1 MSKRILFVI
10 KSMMNITEFL
20 EKVDNTPFESLDQIL
35 SVPLNAADWVNQLV
49 NQSVNLEPISFSRQR
64 VHLTPS
70 GQVEVLVLTWPP
82 GYSTLPHDHAQYGCW
97 LKVLQGSLTESRYG
111 LNLHKTQVSTLE
123 TGQSSFMC
131 NDFGYHSIANTTTQ
145 PAYSLHLYS
154 PPFHKTVTVVVENT
168 DLFFYAPF
176 K

>member
-10 KSMMNITEFL
+10 KGMMNITEFL
-20 EKVDNTPFESLDQIL
+20 EKVDNTPFDSLDQIL
-35 SVPLNAADWVNQLV
+35 SVPLNAADWVNR
-49 NQSVNLEPISFSRQR
+49 SDPISFSRQR

-70 GQVEVLVLTWPP
+70 GQVEVMVLTWPP

-111 LNLHKTQVSTLE
+111 LNLHKTQVNTLE
-123 TGQSSFMC
+123 AGQSSFMC
-131 NDFGYHSIANTTTQ
+131 NDFGYHSIANTTNQ

-154 PPFHKTVTVVVENT
+154 PPYYKSVTVEVKNI
-168 DLFFYAPF
+168 DSFFYEPF